1 MTFQSYLLV
10 SQISPGSLLKRLAE
24 AGKMVKVNF
33 FYENPLDIL
42 YNIRFEQFFHFYL
55 AFQNFF

>member
-10 SQISPGSLLKRLAE
+10 SPISPGSLLNRLVE
-24 AGKMVKVNF
+24 AGKMVKIIF

-42 YNIRFEQFFHFYL
+42 FNITFEQFFYFYL
-55 AFQNFF
+55 TF